1 MNNARVCKT
10 KCSKYQYMGRTKTKA
25 TTFFDKIK
33 FQKCFDDYV
42 KHIFGNQRKFHSSKN
57 VTDAQNLLSDNEL
70 YGAR

>member
-1 MNNARVCKT
+1 
-10 KCSKYQYMGRTKTKA
+10 MGRTKTKA
-25 TTFFDKIK
+25 TTFFDKVK

-42 KHIFGNQRKFHSSKN
+42 KHIFRNQRKFHISKN